1 MRSNHLVQLLATS
14 LLVVSASF
22 ASAVPAHVWSKRV
35 GTSNPDAGQ
44 AVTTDNSNN
53 VIFTG
58 LLGGCFDFGGG
69 FRCGTTGTDMFLV
82 KYSSNGDH
90 LWSKAFTAQPRAI
103 GVDVAGNIYVAGD
116 AFADVDFGGGV
127 LPRNGVGIFLVK
139 FDANGNHQWSKRF
152 SNLGNSIDVQS
163 MDVQSSG
170 DLVIAGNFSGSFDFG
185 GGVLTADHHMFV
197 VKYDA
202 DGNHVWS
209 IHHGATGIID
219 PVDIALDASGN
230 VAVTGKYTHTA
241 NFGGSDFTATTEDW
255 DDIFLAKYDA
265 NGNHQWSKSFGADFL
280 DNGYSVTVDAPG
292 NVYFT
297 GDYTG
302 TMNLGGNDLVSTGYD
317 IFLAKYDAAGV
328 HQWSHNYGGTGGDSG
343 KALFVDDAGDLTL
356 VGSFRNSM
364 DLGGGSLTSTG
375 SSDVFV
381 ARFDASGAHQ
391 WSLRSGGSGFDVPMA
406 VALDGVEHVLV
417 AGYFSGTTDFGG
429 GPFVSNGWEDGF
441 IVKFSENPL
450 PVLISR
456 FAATPRGSKVQIE
469 WDISSDEP
477 LDVFTL
483 YRRESTSSGA
493 RVVATGDPLV
503 TRSFTDASVEV
514 GKSYEYELV
523 IQAAS
528 GETFRSAPE
537 RVTVRALATSLG
549 PNYPNPFNPRTSIE
563 YTTGERMP
571 ITIEIYD
578 VSGSIVRRLQ
588 EGVRDAGT
596 YRVEWD
602 GRDAAGHAMGSGVY
616 FYRLKDAPS
625 AGARKMILLK

>member
-1 MRSNHLVQLLATS
+1 MHSNHLIQLLATS

-22 ASAVPAHVWSKRV
+22 ASAVPAHMWSKRV
-35 GTSNPDAGQ
+35 GTSNPDGGF
-44 AVTTDNSNN
+44 AVATDGSNN

-82 KYSSNGDH
+82 KYSANGDH
-90 LWSKAFTAQPRAI
+90 LWSKAFSAQPRAI
-103 GVDVAGNIYVAGD
+103 GVDATGNIYVAGV

-127 LPRNGVGIFLVK
+127 LPRNGVGMFLVK

-170 DLVIAGNFSGSFDFG
+170 NLVIAGNFHGSFDFG

-202 DGNHVWS
+202 NGNHVWS
-209 IHHGATGIID
+209 IHHGATSIID

-230 VAVTGKYTHTA
+230 VVVTGKYSYTA
-241 NFGGSDFTATTEDW
+241 NFGGSDFTTSTQDW
-255 DDIFLAKYDA
+255 EDIFLAKYDA
-265 NGNHQWSKSFGADFL
+265 NGNHQWSKSFGADFR
-280 DNGYSVTVDAPG
+280 DIGNSVDFDAAG

-302 TMNLGGNDLVSTGYD
+302 MMNLGGDDLVSTGYD

-328 HQWSHNYGGTGGDSG
+328 HQWSHIYGGTSNDGG
-343 KALFVDDAGDLTL
+343 KALFVDDVGNMTLAGY
-356 VGSFRNSM
+356 FRNSM
-364 DLGGGSLTSTG
+364 DLGGGPLTSAG
-375 SSDVFV
+375 SRDLFV
-381 ARFDASGAHQ
+381 ARFDAAGTHQ
-391 WSLRSGGSGFDVPMA
+391 WSLGSGGSGNDELQA
-406 VALDGVEHVLV
+406 IALDGADHVLA
-417 AGYFSGTTDFGG
+417 AGWFSGTTDFGG
-429 GPFVSNGWEDGF
+429 GSFTSNGFDDAF
-441 IVKFSENPL
+441 LVKYGENPL

-456 FAATPRGSKVQIE
+456 FAATPRGSNVQVE

-477 LDVFTL
+477 LDGFTL
-483 YRRESTSSGA
+483 YRRETTSSAA
-493 RVVATGDPLV
+493 RAVATGDPLV
-503 TRSFTDASVEV
+503 TRSFIDASVEV
-514 GKSYEYELV
+514 GKPYEYELM

-528 GETFRSAPE
+528 GEVFRSAPE
-537 RVTVRALATSLG
+537 RVTLRASATSLG

-563 YTTGERMP
+563 YTVADRMP
-571 ITIEIYD
+571 VTIEIYN
-578 VSGSIVRRLQ
+578 VSGSVVRRLEQ
-588 EGVRDAGT
+588 SVRDAGT
-596 YRVEWD
+596 HRVEWD

-625 AGARKMILLK
+625 AGARKMVLLK